1 MPNTITQPIFGG
13 CKAWKREL
21 LALRK
26 KIEKLTGKGRGRG
39 RRLKVV
45 SLFQDERFTE
55 AILDFLDETEIGKR
69 YE

>member
-1 MPNTITQPIFGG
+1 
-13 CKAWKREL
+13 

-26 KIEKLTGKGRGRG
+26 KIEKLTGKRRGRG

-55 AILDFLDETEIGKR
+55 AIVDVLDETEIGKQ